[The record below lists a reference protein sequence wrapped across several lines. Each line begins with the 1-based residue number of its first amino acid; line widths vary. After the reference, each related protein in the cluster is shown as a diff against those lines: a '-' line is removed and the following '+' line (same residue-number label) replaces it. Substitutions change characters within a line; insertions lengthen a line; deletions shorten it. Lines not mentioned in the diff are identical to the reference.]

1 MAGNS
6 KGNKGKLIL
15 SLLLI
20 LIIVAEVFAYFFF
33 DEKIKS
39 INEKVAEESKEV
51 AAREEVLKEKES
63 ELEKANATLDSYENI
78 STKIEEL
85 RSEAFKLA
93 KELEDKIIA
102 GESDRK
108 IAYLTFDDGPYYN
121 TYNVLDVLDKYN
133 VKVTFFTTSING
145 EYCYDNKN
153 EVCFKLYKEYLKHGH
168 TIANHTFTHGIWRGL
183 YSSVDSFMTAV
194 TNQEEQIK
202 NQTDGYVTN
211 ILRFPGGSRTAGG
224 LKNGIIEKLRE
235 KGYGWVDWTAQDG
248 DGGELNSTSEAWSNF
263 KSSINQDIEVVLF
276 HDYSK
281 ITLAI
286 LPDAI
291 EYLRSNGY
299 ILLPLFYESNMIN
312 K

>member
-1 MAGNS
+1 MAGTS
-6 KGNKGKLIL
+6 RKSKGKLIIIC
-15 SLLLI
+15 LLL
-20 LIIVAEVFAYFFF
+20 LFIVAEVFAYFYF
-33 DEKIKS
+33 DKKIKAV
-39 INEKVAEESKEV
+39 NEENDKKS
-51 AAREEVLKEKES
+51 EEVIVKEKELETKKDELK
-63 ELEKANATLDSYENI
+63 ELEETLENYKNVE
-78 STKIEEL
+78 TKIEEL
-85 RSEAFKLA
+85 KKELFTYA

-102 GESDRK
+102 GESDKK

-121 TYNVLDVLDKYN
+121 TYNVLDVLDRYN
-133 VKVTFFTTSING
+133 VKATFFTTSING
-145 EYCYDNKN
+145 EFCYDNKN
-153 EVCFKLYKEYLKHGH
+153 EVCFKLYKEYIKRGH

-194 TNQEEQIK
+194 ANQEEQIK
-202 NQTDGYVTN
+202 NQTGGYVTN
-211 ILRFPGGSRTAGG
+211 ILRFPGGSNTARG
-224 LKNGIIEKLRE
+224 LKNGIIEKLKE

-248 DGGELNSTSEAWSNF
+248 DGGELNSTTEAWSNF
-263 KSSINQDIEVVLF
+263 KSSINQNIEVVLF

-291 EYLRSNGY
+291 EYLQNNGY